1 MMTNEIVEKVQ
12 ELIQR
17 DGLSR
22 KTRKREIVYKRA
34 YLMHV
39 LRCQELTF
47 KAIGKIFNK
56 EHATVIFH
64 CNMVDHYLN
73 KTRDDIFI
81 NIVQEYLQVFEG
93 TKYLPEHWDLEYD
106 VMNCNST
113 YELKL
118 IKERILEKKY
128 QTNATI
134 LE

>member
-1 MMTNEIVEKVQ
+1 MTRNEI
-12 ELIQR
+12 IQQAIYFIER
-17 DGLSR
+17 DNLAM

-47 KAIGKIFNK
+47 KAIGKLFNK
-56 EHATVIFH
+56 DHASVIYQ
-64 CNMVDHYLN
+64 CNMVDQYLN
-73 KTRDDIFI
+73 QMRDDVYI
-81 NIVQEYLQVFEG
+81 NIVAEYLEAFEY
-93 TKYLPEHWDLEYD
+93 TKYLQEYFDLEHD
-106 VMNCNST
+106 VMNCTST

-128 QTNATI
+128 QNNATF

>member
-1 MMTNEIVEKVQ
+1 MTTNEIVEKVQ

-47 KAIGKIFNK
+47 KAIGRMFNRD
-56 EHATVIFH
+56 HASVIYQ

-73 KTRDDIFI
+73 KTRDDIYI

-128 QTNATI
+128 QTNATF